1 MGNKIT
7 VRELAKRLGVSP
19 AAISI
24 VLNNRA
30 GVSDATRE
38 RILEGIKTYGYQTE
52 NIRRGSKGSIL
63 LIKYYSTG
71 WLVEEN
77 QGFVSSIIDSVENS
91 LYQRSLEMNMMIV
104 RSDMKSALQ
113 SIEYKKYKGIII
125 IASEVSEEMKEIFRQ
140 IPIPFVMVDNTM
152 EGYPYSSV
160 CMNNAEN
167 IRQLIEYCKQ
177 KGHTDIGYLRS
188 LVKFANFKE
197 RYRAYKQYHSM
208 ERDSL
213 VYKLRPSMMGAY
225 EDMLNILDNEQ
236 VLPSCFIADN
246 DTIALGAMKAL
257 TERGYKIPEEIS
269 IIGFDDIPYASI
281 SVPALTT
288 MRVQR
293 ELIGEQAVNQLIQI
307 IAQPEFCMMKTE
319 ISGVLVERGSVEDR
333 TRSIEF
339 SEK

>member
-1 MGNKIT
+1 MGHKIT
-7 VRELAKRLGVSP
+7 IRELAKKLEVSP

-24 VLNNRA
+24 VLHNRS
-30 GVSDATRE
+30 GVSTSTRE
-38 RILEGIKTYGYQTE
+38 KILEGIKKYGYHTE

-71 WLVEEN
+71 LLVEEN
-77 QGFVSSIIDSVENS
+77 QGFVASIIDSIENS
-91 LYQRSLEMNMMIV
+91 LYQKSLEMNMMIV
-104 RSDMKSALQ
+104 RSDMRAALK

-125 IASEVSEEMKEIFRQ
+125 IASEVGEEMKEIFGQ
-140 IPIPFVMVDNTM
+140 LPIPFVMVDNTM

-167 IRQLIEYCKQ
+167 IRQLIEYCRK
-177 KGHTDIGYLRS
+177 KGHSDIGYLRS

-197 RYRAYKQYHSM
+197 RYRAYRQYHAK
-208 ERDSL
+208 DNSL

-225 EDMLNILDNEQ
+225 EDMLNNLDNEQ

-269 IIGFDDIPYASI
+269 IIGFDDIPYAGI
-281 SVPALTT
+281 SVPGLTT

-293 ELIGEQAVNQLIQI
+293 ELIGEQAVNQLLQI
-307 IAQPEFCMMKTE
+307 IHQPEFCLMKTE
-319 ISGVLVERGSVEDR
+319 ISGILVERGSVQD
-333 TRSIEF
+333 
-339 SEK
+339 KN

>member
-71 WLVEEN
+71 LLVEEN
-77 QGFVSSIIDSVENS
+77 QGFVSSIIDSIENS
-91 LYQRSLEMNMMIV
+91 LYQKSLEMNMMIV
-104 RSDMKSALQ
+104 RSDIQAALKN
-113 SIEYKKYKGIII
+113 IEYKKYKGIII
-125 IASEVSEEMKEIFRQ
+125 IASEVSEEMKEIFHQ
-140 IPIPFVMVDNTM
+140 IPIPFVAVDNTM

-167 IRQLIEYCKQ
+167 IRQLIEYCKK
-177 KGHTDIGYLRS
+177 KGHSDIGYLRS
-188 LVKFANFKE
+188 SVKFANFKE
-197 RYRAYKQYHSM
+197 RYRAFKQYHP
-208 ERDSL
+208 EDSL
-213 VYKLRPSMMGAY
+213 VYKLRPSMLGAY
-225 EDMLNILDNEQ
+225 EDMLNILENEQ
-236 VLPSCFIADN
+236 ILPSCFIADN

-257 TERGYKIPEEIS
+257 IERGYKIPEDIS

-293 ELIGEQAVNQLIQI
+293 ELLGEQAVNQLIQI

-333 TRSIEF
+333 TKST
-339 SEK
+339 